1 MDLTAF
7 IDADIDLYIDR
18 RKIRNQCI
26 PGYTKEEIEL
36 RCDMVDRANAL
47 IKVDNVPMSLYKAL
61 PVLPQSVVVVA
72 LVIPVQNVVYL

>member
-1 MDLTAF
+1 MTAF